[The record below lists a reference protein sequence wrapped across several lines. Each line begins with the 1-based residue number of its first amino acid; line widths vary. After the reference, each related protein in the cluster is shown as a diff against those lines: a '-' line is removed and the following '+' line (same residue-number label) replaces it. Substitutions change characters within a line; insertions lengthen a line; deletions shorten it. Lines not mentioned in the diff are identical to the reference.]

1 MCRWP
6 EEVEKQTQ
14 ARRFRRCKRQG
25 TQFALAGGGW
35 RGGRRGVRGVWSF
48 RLVVHEAPVA
58 QPLVDEF
65 GWSRICLCRWSH
77 DVIVRWCVGMELELF
92 ARDGKLG
99 NDNPLPL
106 SSWQC
111 CNGLGFVV
119 GRERE
124 SG

>member
-25 TQFALAGGGW
+25 TQFGT
-35 RGGRRGVRGVWSF
+35 GRRRLARWSAGCSRC

-65 GWSRICLCRWSH
+65 GWSRIYLTRWSP
-77 DVIVRWCVGMELELF
+77 DVIVCWCVGMESELF

>member
-1 MCRWP
+1 M
-6 EEVEKQTQ
+6 
-14 ARRFRRCKRQG
+14 
-25 TQFALAGGGW
+25 
-35 RGGRRGVRGVWSF
+35 
-48 RLVVHEAPVA
+48 HEAPVA

-65 GWSRICLCRWSH
+65 GWSRICLARYDKLGNDNPYLSSWKRLRCCVQVSP
-77 DVIVRWCVGMELELF
+77 DVIVRWCVGMESELF